1 MPSINTNANANNCT
15 IPLTVPYC
23 DDPRYMKTQQIRK
36 ELKQRNIC
44 NTGKKNVLVARL
56 LKVMVDEGLK
66 NIPDPLLMDDMQPE
80 KWMLI
85 ANQSSVLMNELEP
98 DGKVRMNVMAEINT
112 VLDKIKTSKDDLMS
126 IATGNKNIHDF
137 NVNISNSPLY
147 NAVARFA
154 SALMIEPVIEAQL
167 YDKYKDIIPKA
178 HRVIT
183 SSRTIFN
190 MTTGFMKIP
199 SHLSISN

>member
-1 MPSINTNANANNCT
+1 MLSINTNTCS

-23 DDPRYMKTQQIRK
+23 DDPRFMKTQQLRK

-44 NTGKKNVLVARL
+44 NTGKKNVLIARL
-56 LKVMVDEGLK
+56 LDVIVDEGLQ
-66 NIPDPLLMDDMQPE
+66 NIPDPLFMDNMQPE

-85 ANQSSVLMNELEP
+85 ANQSSALMEELEP
-98 DGKVRMNVMAEINT
+98 DGKVRINVMTEINT

-126 IATGNKNIHDF
+126 IATGNINIYDF

-154 SALMIEPVIEAQL
+154 SALMIVPVIEAQL
-167 YDKYKDIIPKA
+167 YDKYKNIIPNA
-178 HRVIT
+178 HRVIS